1 MNGTIQDLSSMQ
13 QSGLNNEIRKG
24 WKENLSYQSS
34 FVGLL
39 NKELH
44 SDLSKAFLHYDRMLN
59 TISSSPLDHSGY
71 LFSDTPRNTAY
82 GKAIEL
88 MLSKHARN
96 HTPHVLD
103 IGSVKNRLAINDGRT
118 CYGNILLIKISRNS
132 NSLRVLPSYA
142 QTLTTVSEILDS
154 ELLGEG
160 LIPTLQHA
168 HENLVVQGYKTVP
181 YKATLWPVDLFS
193 NNLLYKNDHRN
204 LRVV

>member
-1 MNGTIQDLSSMQ
+1 
-13 QSGLNNEIRKG
+13 
-24 WKENLSYQSS
+24 
-34 FVGLL
+34 
-39 NKELH
+39 
-44 SDLSKAFLHYDRMLN
+44 ML
-59 TISSSPLDHSGY
+59 
-71 LFSDTPRNTAY
+71 SDTPRNTAY

-168 HENLVVQGYKTVP
+168 HENLVPKAIKP
-181 YKATLWPVDLFS
+181 YLTKQLYGQLTYFLITHPNAVDFHKKLRLS
-193 NNLLYKNDHRN
+193 LVIDKQRIERVCNLAGK
-204 LRVV
+204 VVKFHYLKMST